1 LIAAPLKVCQELISL
16 KTDSHALDSDTI
28 VAIATPSGRGGICVI
43 RLSGPAAKSI
53 GEHVTQRPLTPR
65 TPIYSRFFDQNNMAI
80 DEGIVLYFVGP
91 ASFTGED
98 VTELH
103 GHGGVVIA
111 DMLLEICLNAGARLA
126 RPGEFSERAFL
137 NNKMDLTQAE
147 GLADIIDAPT
157 RRAARQ
163 ASASLRGDFSTAV
176 TDIAAQ
182 LIQVR
187 VYIEAAIDFPEE
199 EIDFLA
205 EGKVADTLSALQHAL
220 HRLLVSARQGALM
233 NRGAQIVIT
242 GVPNAG
248 KSSLLNCL
256 AKDDIAIVTNIPG
269 TTRDVIRQTIT
280 VQGIAIEFSDTAGIR
295 DARDEIEKE
304 GIHRAHNELQRAD
317 IVLEVIDDT
326 ATNTATVLTSSE
338 TPSICVYNK
347 IDLSGRP
354 AGTFNSELTHR
365 YAVGVSATTGEG
377 IAALEQLI
385 VGCLGLTDTGMTS
398 AFSARERHVVALQQ
412 TTELLEQAITQFNA
426 CGEGELLAED
436 LRDVHERLGTIT
448 GSFGADDLLGEI
460 FASFCIGK

>member
-1 LIAAPLKVCQELISL
+1 M

-65 TPIYSRFFDQNNMAI
+65 TPIYSRFFDHNNMAI

-103 GHGGVVIA
+103 GHGGIVIA

-147 GLADIIDAPT
+147 GLADLIDAPT

-163 ASASLRGDFSTAV
+163 ASASLRGAFSTAV
-176 TDIAAQ
+176 TDIATQ
-182 LIQVR
+182 LIQLR

-304 GIHRAHNELQRAD
+304 GIHRAHNELHRAD

-354 AGTFNSELTHR
+354 AGAFNSELTHGN
-365 YAVGVSATTGEG
+365 AVGVSATTGEG

>member
-1 LIAAPLKVCQELISL
+1 
-16 KTDSHALDSDTI
+16 
-28 VAIATPSGRGGICVI
+28 
-43 RLSGPAAKSI
+43 
-53 GEHVTQRPLTPR
+53 
-65 TPIYSRFFDQNNMAI
+65 MAI

-147 GLADIIDAPT
+147 GLADLIDAPT

-163 ASASLRGDFSTAV
+163 ASASLRGAFSTAV

-182 LIQVR
+182 LIQLR

-280 VQGIAIEFSDTAGIR
+280 VQGIAIEISDTAGIR

-304 GIHRAHNELQRAD
+304 GIHRAHNELHRAD
-317 IVLEVIDDT
+317 IILEVIDDT

-354 AGTFNSELTHR
+354 AGTFNSELTHGN
-365 YAVGVSATTGEG
+365 AVGVSATTGEG

>member
-1 LIAAPLKVCQELISL
+1 M

-53 GEHVTQRPLTPR
+53 GEHITQRPLIPR
-65 TPIYSRFFDQNNMAI
+65 NPVFTRFFDQNNMAI
-80 DEGIVLYFVGP
+80 DEGIALHFVGP

-111 DMLLEICLNAGARLA
+111 DMLLETCLNAGARLA

-147 GLADIIDAPT
+147 GLADLIDAPT

-163 ASASLRGDFSTAV
+163 ASASLRGAFSTEV

-182 LIQVR
+182 LIQLR

-199 EIDFLA
+199 EIDFLE
-205 EGKVADTLSALQHAL
+205 EGKVADTLSALQTAL
-220 HRLLVSARQGALM
+220 HCLLVSAQQGALM

-269 TTRDVIRQTIT
+269 TTRDVIRQTISI
-280 VQGIAIEFSDTAGIR
+280 QGIAIEFSDTAGIR

-304 GIHRAHNELQRAD
+304 GIHRAHNELHRAD
-317 IVLEVIDDT
+317 IIVEVIDDT
-326 ATNTATVLTSSE
+326 STNTASVLAPSE

-354 AGTFNSELTHR
+354 AGTFDSDLTHGN
-365 YAVGVSATTGEG
+365 AVGVSATTGKG

-385 VGCLGLTDTGMTS
+385 VDCLGLTDTTMTS
-398 AFSARERHVVALQQ
+398 AFSARERHVVALQR
-412 TTELLEQAITQFNA
+412 TTDLLDQAITQFNA
-426 CGEGELLAED
+426 TGQGELLAED
-436 LRDVHERLGTIT
+436 LRVVHEQLGTIT
-448 GSFGADDLLGEI
+448 GTFGADDLLGEI

>member
-1 LIAAPLKVCQELISL
+1 
-16 KTDSHALDSDTI
+16 
-28 VAIATPSGRGGICVI
+28 
-43 RLSGPAAKSI
+43 
-53 GEHVTQRPLTPR
+53 
-65 TPIYSRFFDQNNMAI
+65 MAI
-80 DEGIVLYFVGP
+80 DEGIALHFVEP

-111 DMLLEICLNAGARLA
+111 DRLLETCLSAGARLA

-147 GLADIIDAPT
+147 GLADLIDAPT

-163 ASASLRGDFSTAV
+163 ASASLRGAFSTAV

-182 LIQVR
+182 LIQLR

-205 EGKVADTLSALQHAL
+205 EGKVADTLSALQTAL
-220 HRLLVSARQGALM
+220 RCLLVSAQQGALM

-304 GIHRAHNELQRAD
+304 GIHRAHNELHRAD
-317 IVLEVIDDT
+317 IIVEVIDDT
-326 ATNTATVLTSSE
+326 ATNTASVLAPSE

-354 AGTFNSELTHR
+354 AGTFDSDLTHGN
-365 YAVGVSATTGEG
+365 AVGVSATTGEG

-385 VGCLGLTDTGMTS
+385 VDCLGLTDTTMTS
-398 AFSARERHVVALQQ
+398 AFSARERHVVALQR
-412 TTELLEQAITQFNA
+412 TTDVLDQAITQFNA
-426 CGEGELLAED
+426 TGQGELLAED
-436 LRDVHERLGTIT
+436 LRVVHEQLGTIT
-448 GSFGADDLLGEI
+448 GTFGADDLLGEI

>member
-1 LIAAPLKVCQELISL
+1 M

-147 GLADIIDAPT
+147 GLADLIDAPT

-163 ASASLRGDFSTAV
+163 ASASLRGAFSTAV
-176 TDIAAQ
+176 TYIAEQ
-182 LIQVR
+182 LIQLR

-280 VQGIAIEFSDTAGIR
+280 VQGIAIEISDTAGIR

-304 GIHRAHNELQRAD
+304 GIHRAHNELHRAD
-317 IVLEVIDDT
+317 IILEVIDDT

-347 IDLSGRP
+347 IDLTGRP
-354 AGTFNSELTHR
+354 AGTFNSELTHGN
-365 YAVGVSATTGEG
+365 AVGVSATTGEG

-385 VGCLGLTDTGMTS
+385 VGCLGLTDTDMTS

>member
-1 LIAAPLKVCQELISL
+1 L
-16 KTDSHALDSDTI
+16 KTDSRALDNDTI

-43 RLSGPAAKSI
+43 RLSGPTAKSI
-53 GEHVTQRPLTPR
+53 GERVTQKPLTPR
-65 TPIYSRFFDQNNMAI
+65 SPTFTRFFDQNDLAI
-80 DEGIVLYFVGP
+80 DEGIALYFLGP

-111 DMLLEICLNAGARLA
+111 DMLLETCLNAGARLA

-147 GLADIIDAPT
+147 GLADLIDAPT

-163 ASASLRGDFSTAV
+163 ASASLRGAFSTAV

-182 LIQVR
+182 LIELR

-205 EGKVADTLSALQHAL
+205 QGKVAESLSALQSTL

-242 GVPNAG
+242 GAPNAG

-256 AKDDIAIVTNIPG
+256 AKDSIAIVTNIPG

-280 VQGIAIEFSDTAGIR
+280 VQDIAIEFSDTAGIR

-304 GIHRAHNELQRAD
+304 GIHRAHSELQRAD
-317 IVLEVIDDT
+317 IVIEVIDDT
-326 ATNTATVLTSSE
+326 ATNTATVLTPSE

-347 IDLSGRP
+347 IDLSGRS
-354 AGTFNSELTHR
+354 AGATDGDFTHGD
-365 YAVGVSATTGEG
+365 AVGVSATTGEG

-385 VGCLGLTDTGMTS
+385 VDSLGLTETGMMS
-398 AFSARERHVVALQQ
+398 AFSARERHVVTLQQ
-412 TTELLEQAITQFNA
+412 TTELLEQAINQFNVA
-426 CGEGELLAED
+426 GAGELLAED
-436 LRDVHERLGTIT
+436 LRVIHERLGTIT
-448 GSFGADDLLGEI
+448 GTFGADDLLGEI

>member
-1 LIAAPLKVCQELISL
+1 M

-53 GEHVTQRPLTPR
+53 GEHITQRPLIPR
-65 TPIYSRFFDQNNMAI
+65 NPVFTRFFDQNNMAI
-80 DEGIVLYFVGP
+80 DEGIALHFVGP

-111 DMLLEICLNAGARLA
+111 DMLLETCLSAGARLA

-147 GLADIIDAPT
+147 GLADLIDAPT

-163 ASASLRGDFSTAV
+163 ASASLRGAFSTEV

-182 LIQVR
+182 LIQLR

-199 EIDFLA
+199 EIDFLV
-205 EGKVADTLSALQHAL
+205 EGRVADTLSALQNAL
-220 HRLLVSARQGALM
+220 HCLLVSARQGALM

-280 VQGIAIEFSDTAGIR
+280 IQGIAIEFSDTAGIR

-304 GIHRAHNELQRAD
+304 GIHRAHNELHRAD
-317 IVLEVIDDT
+317 IIIEVIDDT
-326 ATNTATVLTSSE
+326 ATNTASVLAPSE

-354 AGTFNSELTHR
+354 AGTFDSDLTHGN
-365 YAVGVSATTGEG
+365 AVGVSATTGKG

-385 VGCLGLTDTGMTS
+385 VDCLGLTDTTMTS
-398 AFSARERHVVALQQ
+398 AFSARERHVVALQR
-412 TTELLEQAITQFNA
+412 TTDLLDQAITQFNA
-426 CGEGELLAED
+426 TGQGELLAED
-436 LRDVHERLGTIT
+436 LRVVHEQLGAIT
-448 GSFGADDLLGEI
+448 GTFGADDLLGEI

>member
-1 LIAAPLKVCQELISL
+1 M
-16 KTDSHALDSDTI
+16 TNDSHALDNDTI

-43 RLSGPAAKSI
+43 RLSGPKAKFI
-53 GEHVTQRPLTPR
+53 GEQISQRPLTPR
-65 TPIYSRFFDQNNMAI
+65 NPVFTRFFDQDSMAI
-80 DEGIVLYFVGP
+80 DEGITLFFGGP

-111 DMLLEICLNAGARLA
+111 DMLLDTCLSMGARLA

-147 GLADIIDAPT
+147 GLADLIDAPT

-163 ASASLRGDFSTAV
+163 ASASLRGAFSTAV

-182 LIQVR
+182 LIQLR

-205 EGKVADTLSALQHAL
+205 EAKVTDTLSTLQTTL
-220 HRLLVSARQGALM
+220 DRLLVSARQGALM

-242 GVPNAG
+242 GAPNAG

-269 TTRDVIRQTIT
+269 TTRDVIRQTINI
-280 VQGIAIEFSDTAGIR
+280 QGIAIEFSDTAGLR

-304 GIHRAHNELQRAD
+304 GISRAQTELHRAD
-317 IVLEVIDDT
+317 IILEVVDDT
-326 ATNTATVLTSSE
+326 ATQAASLLPPSE
-338 TPSICVYNK
+338 TPKILVYNK
-347 IDLSGRP
+347 IDLSGRQ
-354 AGTFNSELTHR
+354 AGTCDNNDSHGSAL
-365 YAVGVSATTGEG
+365 GVSAATGEG
-377 IAALEQLI
+377 VATLEQVI
-385 VGCLGLTDTGMTS
+385 VACLGLADAGATS
-398 AFSARERHVVALQQ
+398 AFSARERHVVALRQSSS
-412 TTELLEQAITQFNA
+412 LLEQAIDQFNA
-426 CGEGELLAED
+426 SGAGELLADD
-436 LRDVHERLGTIT
+436 LRVIHERLGTIT
-448 GSFGADDLLGEI
+448 GTFGADDLLGEI
-460 FASFCIGK
+460 FTSFCIGK

>member
-1 LIAAPLKVCQELISL
+1 M

-53 GEHVTQRPLTPR
+53 GEHITQKPLIPR
-65 TPIYSRFFDQNNMAI
+65 DPLFTRFFDQNNMAI
-80 DEGIVLYFVGP
+80 DEGIALHFVGP

-111 DMLLEICLNAGARLA
+111 DMLLETCLNAGARLA

-147 GLADIIDAPT
+147 GLADLIDAPT

-163 ASASLRGDFSTAV
+163 ASASLRGAFSTEV

-182 LIQVR
+182 LIQLR

-205 EGKVADTLSALQHAL
+205 EGKVADTLSALQTAL
-220 HRLLVSARQGALM
+220 HCLLVSAQQGALM

-304 GIHRAHNELQRAD
+304 GIHRAHNELHRAD
-317 IVLEVIDDT
+317 IIVEVIDDT
-326 ATNTATVLTSSE
+326 ATNTASVLAPSE

-354 AGTFNSELTHR
+354 AGTFDSDLTHGN
-365 YAVGVSATTGEG
+365 AVGVSATTGEG

-385 VGCLGLTDTGMTS
+385 VDCLGLTDTTMTS
-398 AFSARERHVVALQQ
+398 AFSARERHVFALQRPIDV
-412 TTELLEQAITQFNA
+412 LDQAIIQFNA
-426 CGEGELLAED
+426 TGQGELLAED
-436 LRDVHERLGTIT
+436 LRFVHEQLGTIT
-448 GSFGADDLLGEI
+448 GTFGADDLLGEI

>member
-1 LIAAPLKVCQELISL
+1 M

-147 GLADIIDAPT
+147 GLADLIDAPT

-163 ASASLRGDFSTAV
+163 ASASLRGAFSTAV

-182 LIQVR
+182 LIQLR

-280 VQGIAIEFSDTAGIR
+280 VQGIAIEISDTAGIR

-304 GIHRAHNELQRAD
+304 GIHRAHNELHRAD
-317 IVLEVIDDT
+317 IILEVIDDT

-354 AGTFNSELTHR
+354 AGTFNSELTHGN
-365 YAVGVSATTGEG
+365 AVGVSATTGEG

-385 VGCLGLTDTGMTS
+385 VGCLGLTDTDMTS

-412 TTELLEQAITQFNA
+412 TTELLELAITQFNA